1 MTKRWLVGA
10 ALALLVASSACDG
23 CKKDSATQ
31 PTSGGSGASA
41 SGSGS
46 GKPYELPMVL
56 GMDAS
61 GPVIPPPRPPS
72 SVVRPNAVSSD
83 APGVCK
89 TDAECPTKN
98 GIENLCCISTTAPGG
113 PGLFCQERALPCQ
126 RACVTDADCK
136 VGKRCD
142 VVKGTPSGVMLRGC
156 F

>member
-1 MTKRWLVGA
+1 MTKRWWVGA
-10 ALALLVASSACDG
+10 AALLLASSGCDS
-23 CKKDSATQ
+23 CKKDS
-31 PTSGGSGASA
+31 GSTPVGAASA

-46 GKPYELPMVL
+46 SKPYEPPMVL

-72 SVVRPNAVSSD
+72 SIVRPNAVSSD

-89 TDAECPTKN
+89 TDAECPTKSS
-98 GIENLCCISTTAPGG
+98 IEQLCCISTTAAAG
-113 PGLFCQERALPCQ
+113 PGLFCQDKALPCQ

-142 VVKGTPSGVMLRGC
+142 VVKGTASGVMLRGC

>member
-1 MTKRWLVGA
+1 MTMRWLFGA
-10 ALALLVASSACDG
+10 ALVLLAAGTGCDS
-23 CKKDSATQ
+23 CKKDS
-31 PTSGGSGASA
+31 PTLPSSSASGA

-46 GKPYELPMVL
+46 AKPYEPPMVL

-72 SVVRPNAVSSD
+72 SIVRPSAVSSD

-89 TDAECPTKN
+89 GDTDCPVKPGN
-98 GIENLCCISTTAPGG
+98 EQVCCISTTAPGG
-113 PGLFCQERALPCQ
+113 PGLFCQDKTAPCQ
-126 RACVTDADCK
+126 RPCVTDADCR

-142 VVKGTPSGVMLRGC
+142 LVKGTASGVILRGC

>member
-1 MTKRWLVGA
+1 MTKRWWVGA
-10 ALALLVASSACDG
+10 ALALVVASSACDG

-31 PTSGGSGASA
+31 PTSGASGSA
-41 SGSGS
+41 SGSS
-46 GKPYELPMVL
+46 SAKAYEPPMVL

-72 SVVRPNAVSSD
+72 SIVRPNAVSSD

-89 TDAECPTKN
+89 TDAECPTKSS
-98 GIENLCCISTTAPGG
+98 IEQLCCISTTAPGG
-113 PGLFCQERALPCQ
+113 PGLFCQDKALPCQ
-126 RACVTDADCK
+126 RACVTDADCR

-142 VVKGTPSGVMLRGC
+142 VVKGTASGVMLRGC